1 MENIELSRKHSNTK
15 ETMDMEMIDSSQEH
29 NRKKYP
35 RHMARMALSRKHN
48 NTKQSSYM
56 VMIKLQ
62 YNLIVLYYYVFETK
76 KKLMNKDNKKNISPD
91 KAMIE
96 LSREHSMNKYPAHI
110 TKIKMSRKQSNIN

>member
-1 MENIELSRKHSNTK
+1 MPKSYTKYPRHMENIELSRKHSNTK
-15 ETMDMEMIDSSQEH
+15 ETMDMEIIDSSQEH

-91 KAMIE
+91 KAMI
-96 LSREHSMNKYPAHI
+96 SRTQHE
-110 TKIKMSRKQSNIN
+110 